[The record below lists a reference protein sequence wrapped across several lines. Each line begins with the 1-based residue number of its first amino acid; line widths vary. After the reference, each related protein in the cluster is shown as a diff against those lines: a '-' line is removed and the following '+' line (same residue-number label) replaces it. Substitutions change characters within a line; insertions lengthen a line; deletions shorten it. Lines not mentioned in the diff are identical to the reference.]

1 MSGDLAIDGGL
12 DPDFV
17 AHASSHCGLGGTYA
31 ADPCPPCTS
40 EPIDTYL
47 RCGWNNFGI
56 LLWDYNMPRH
66 QGAPRNIY
74 LSGLRITR
82 CSMGLHVLG
91 AQNFTMENSVLEFN
105 GKSTPVADRQKRVK
119 AYCGLPIAL
128 YRRQRKR
135 VLSQRLLLA
144 RGALGGT

>member
-1 MSGDLAIDGGL
+1 MLVATVVWVVHTPPIRVHHAPVNRSIRT
-12 DPDFV
+12 FV
-17 AHASSHCGLGGTYA
+17 VGGTISAFY
-31 ADPCPPCTS
+31 CGITICRGIRERRETFTS
-40 EPIDTYL
+40 L
-47 RCGWNNFGI
+47 
-56 LLWDYNMPRH
+56 
-66 QGAPRNIY
+66 
-74 LSGLRITR
+74 
-82 CSMGLHVLG
+82 VLG

-144 RGALGGT
+144 RGTLGGT